1 VQKDTR
7 KRADACH
14 QRYRTDHG
22 GRISGRGRRR
32 KAFRI
37 AKTDSKVGGALVKGE
52 QLWKAQGADDH
63 QQKGTKQAK
72 GGVV

>member
-1 VQKDTR
+1 L
-7 KRADACH
+7 
-14 QRYRTDHG
+14 
-22 GRISGRGRRR
+22 
-32 KAFRI
+32 I